1 MKTFLL
7 ITLCLAL
14 TATQINAQRMIP
26 EASEKANLREFK
38 IAMGKLANPEF
49 LGKARMELPKAFFKA
64 AHQLLYIPPQA
75 PVFKKF
81 VYKVKIGKPIGK
93 TVKVNI
99 KVAKA
104 KTTITVP
111 ADAIKA
117 GQKMKLKFK
126 VKGTQ
131 MKLKMNGKKYLIPN
145 VQNASR
151 VQFVMG
157 AMKKEAAKLIES
169 GKLAS
174 IVNQAILKMIP
185 EEPTTDGLTAIKEAL
200 LKMIP
205 ENAKSD
211 GLTAVREALM
221 KKIVTPLHLQKFKQA
236 LLKMVSKDENLPVVR
251 QALLKIANAAKP
263 QDAELR
269 VPEIEDPS
277 FSIVDDITPEIAGF
291 AA

>member
-14 TATQINAQRMIP
+14 TATHINAQRMMP
-26 EASEKANLREFK
+26 EASEKASLREFK

-49 LGKARMELPKAFFKA
+49 VGKARMELPKAFFKA
-64 AHQLLYIPPQA
+64 AHQLLYQPPQA

-81 VYKVKIGKPIGK
+81 VYKVKIGKRMGK

-99 KVAKA
+99 KVAKG
-104 KTTITVP
+104 KTTITLP

-131 MKLKMNGKKYLIPN
+131 MKLKMNGKKYLIPD

-157 AMKKEAAKLIES
+157 AMKKEAAKFIES

-174 IVNQAILKMIP
+174 IVNQALLKMIP
-185 EEPTTDGLTAIKEAL
+185 EEPKTDGLTAIKEAL

-205 ENAKSD
+205 ENAKIDS
-211 GLTAVREALM
+211 LSAVREALLKM
-221 KKIVTPLHLQKFKQA
+221 VTPLHLQEFKQA
-236 LLKMVSKDENLPVVR
+236 MLKMVFKDENLSVVR
-251 QALLKIANAAKP
+251 QALLKFANSAKT
-263 QDAELR
+263 QEAELR
-269 VPEIEDPS
+269 VPEIDDPS